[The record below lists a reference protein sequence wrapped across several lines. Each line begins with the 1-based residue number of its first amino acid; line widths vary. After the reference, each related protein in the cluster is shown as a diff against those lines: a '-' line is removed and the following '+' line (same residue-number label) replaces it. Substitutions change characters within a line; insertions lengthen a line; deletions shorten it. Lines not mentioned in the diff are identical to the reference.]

1 METQL
6 TPASSISHLYDRDYY
21 LWLNQTAKLVR
32 EQRLSELDISHLIE
46 ELEDMGRSEK
56 RAVESNLVVVL
67 MHLLKYQYQP
77 QKRSN
82 SWKVTIREHRRRL
95 RRLFQ
100 DSPSLKPYF
109 EEVFL
114 ECYRDAREQACD
126 ETGLPLET
134 FPTESPFTPE
144 EAIDRDYLP
153 NGNGDTSDDVS
164 LPV

>member
-6 TPASSISHLYDRDYY
+6 TPASSLSHLYDRDYY

-32 EQRLSELDISHLIE
+32 EHRLSELDIPHLVE

-95 RRLFQ
+95 RKLFQ
-100 DSPSLKPYF
+100 NSPSLKPYF

-114 ECYRDAREQACD
+114 ECYQDAREQACD
-126 ETGLPLET
+126 ETGLPRET

-153 NGNGDTSDDVS
+153 NGDDETSDDW
-164 LPV
+164 